1 MPFAPAFLP
10 LIGHRLPLPATPF
23 HDGGIQSESAVP
35 KARGFT
41 LIEIV
46 ITVAIIG
53 ILVAIAVPSYQG
65 QLRKGRRAEAQA
77 FITQVAQ
84 KEQQYLLDARQ
95 YAVGSNALTD
105 LSLTPPT
112 TVSDHYKITVEAGN
126 TTPSFII
133 TASAG
138 SSVQS
143 ADGDLT
149 LTHTG
154 EKKRMVG
161 GTDKGW

>member
-1 MPFAPAFLP
+1 M
-10 LIGHRLPLPATPF
+10 
-23 HDGGIQSESAVP
+23 S

-46 ITVAIIG
+46 ITVAIVG

-77 FITQVAQ
+77 FITQVSQ
-84 KEQQYLLDARQ
+84 KEAQYLLDART
-95 YAVGSNALTD
+95 YAVGATALADLGLVSPTSVSNHYAV
-105 LSLTPPT
+105 
-112 TVSDHYKITVEAGN
+112 TVAAGA
-126 TTPSFII
+126 TTPSFTI
-133 TASAG
+133 TAAAT
-138 SSVQS
+138 SSVQTP
-143 ADGDLT
+143 DGNLT

-154 EKKRMVG
+154 AKTRMVG

>member
-1 MPFAPAFLP
+1 M
-10 LIGHRLPLPATPF
+10 
-23 HDGGIQSESAVP
+23 S

-46 ITVAIIG
+46 ITVAIVG

-95 YAVGSNALTD
+95 
-105 LSLTPPT
+105 
-112 TVSDHYKITVEAGN
+112 
-126 TTPSFII
+126 
-133 TASAG
+133 
-138 SSVQS
+138 
-143 ADGDLT
+143 
-149 LTHTG
+149 
-154 EKKRMVG
+154 
-161 GTDKGW
+161 

>member
-1 MPFAPAFLP
+1 MMAA
-10 LIGHRLPLPATPF
+10 ISR
-23 HDGGIQSESAVP
+23 ESAVS

-65 QLRKGRRAEAQA
+65 QLRKGRRADAEGFLTQIAQR
-77 FITQVAQ
+77 Q
-84 KEQQYLLDARQ
+84 QQYLLDARS
-95 YAVGSNALTD
+95 YAVGSTALAD
-105 LSLTPPT
+105 LNMTAPT
-112 TVSDHYKITVEAGN
+112 TVSDHYKIDVAAGA
-126 TTPSFII
+126 TTPSFTI
-133 TASAG
+133 TATATST
-138 SSVQS
+138 VQKP
-143 ADGDLT
+143 DGDLT

-154 EKKRMVG
+154 AKTRMVG

>member
-1 MPFAPAFLP
+1 M
-10 LIGHRLPLPATPF
+10 
-23 HDGGIQSESAVP
+23 S

-53 ILVAIAVPSYQG
+53 ILVAIAVPSYQNH
-65 QLRKGRRAEAQA
+65 LRKGRRAEAQA

-95 YAVGSNALTD
+95 YAVGGTALAD
-105 LSLTPPT
+105 LGLTAPT
-112 TVSDHYKITVEAGN
+112 SVSSHYNVTVAAGA
-126 TTPSFII
+126 TTPSFTI
-133 TASAG
+133 TAAAT
-138 SSVQS
+138 SSVQTP
-143 ADGDLT
+143 DGNLT

-154 EKKRMVG
+154 AKTRMVG